1 MILQN
6 ETYTI
11 HLEKKMAVW
20 EDLPLDLQRRIR
32 LMARTPGV
40 AHEVALLDATEHML
54 LVMANEFLCAETHG
68 AS

>member
-1 MILQN
+1 
-6 ETYTI
+6 
-11 HLEKKMAVW
+11 MAVW